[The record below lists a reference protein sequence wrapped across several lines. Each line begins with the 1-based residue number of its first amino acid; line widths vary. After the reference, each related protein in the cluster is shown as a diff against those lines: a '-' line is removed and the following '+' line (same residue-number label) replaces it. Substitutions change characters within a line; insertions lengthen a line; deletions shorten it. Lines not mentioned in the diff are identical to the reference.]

1 MIKIDKSEEILR
13 FKQILLKDHME
24 DVKKEADLMFQQY
37 MQQQASQKEEENQA
51 MTGGNNFV

>member
-37 MQQQASQKEEENQA
+37 MQQ
-51 MTGGNNFV
+51 